1 MYRPK
6 KTVSVCGVFC
16 GHVFHGWASDASA
29 LVAGFGALAYMFSV
43 GNRVE

>member
-6 KTVSVCGVFC
+6 KTVSGCGVSC
-16 GHVFHGWASDASA
+16 EHMFHGWESDASA